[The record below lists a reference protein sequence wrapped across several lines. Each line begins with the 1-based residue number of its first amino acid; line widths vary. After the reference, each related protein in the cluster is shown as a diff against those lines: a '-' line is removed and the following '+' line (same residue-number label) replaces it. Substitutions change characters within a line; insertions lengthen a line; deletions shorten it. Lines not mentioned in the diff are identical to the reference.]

1 MSRLARDRD
10 RPSPSEP
17 SLAPGAVPGAG
28 HNVVVVGLASSGMAA
43 ALAMAARGA
52 AVLVTESRP
61 REEVAEEAR
70 QLEAAGLRV
79 AAGGHRPSDLE
90 EADLVVTSPGVPDGA
105 PVLMWARKRGI
116 PIWSEL
122 ELGSR
127 LARCPYVAVTGTN
140 GKTTTTEMIAGAMR
154 ATGLDAI
161 SCGNVGYPFSVAA
174 GEEHAALSV
183 EVSSFQLR
191 FHRSLHPRVSVL
203 LNLAPDHLDWH
214 GTFEAY
220 RDSKRRIFELQRG
233 GDVHVG
239 NRDDAQAA
247 EVSREASCRLV
258 WFTLAEPRDGEVGY
272 VGGHLVSRLDE
283 ERDLGPMPWQAP
295 WLQANVAAAAAAA
308 ISFGLHT
315 EEVAETLPRFRPLPH
330 RGDLVA
336 EIGGVRFVDDSKATN
351 PHAALASIQGHERVV
366 LIAGGLSKGVDLA
379 PLASAAPRIEAV
391 VAIGEAA
398 KEVASVFEGLAPVRL
413 ASSIDEA
420 VAQAFDLAQ
429 AGRTVLLAPACAS
442 QDMFT
447 DYAERGERF
456 AAAARAVEDH
466 RGAAGA

>member
-1 MSRLARDRD
+1 
-10 RPSPSEP
+10 
-17 SLAPGAVPGAG
+17 
-28 HNVVVVGLASSGMAA
+28 MAA

-52 AVLVTESRP
+52 AVVVTETRP
-61 REEVAEEAR
+61 REEVAEEAGR
-70 QLEAAGLRV
+70 LEAAGVRV
-79 AAGGHRPSDLE
+79 VAGGHRPSDLE

-105 PVLMWARKRGI
+105 PVLLWARKRGI

-122 ELGSR
+122 ELGAR

-140 GKTTTTEMIAGAMR
+140 GKTTTTELIAGAMR
-154 ATGLDAI
+154 AGGLDAI

-174 GEEHAALSV
+174 GEDHAALSV

-191 FHRSLHPRVSVL
+191 FHRSFHPRVSVL

-214 GTFEAY
+214 GTFDAY

-233 GDVHVG
+233 DDVHVG

-247 EVSREASCRLV
+247 EVSGEASCRLIL
-258 WFTLAEPRDGEVGY
+258 FTLAEPRDGEVGY

-283 ERDLGPMPWQAP
+283 ERDLGPMPWETP
-295 WLQANVAAAAAAA
+295 WLLANVAAAAAAT
-308 ISFGLHT
+308 ISFGVPAR
-315 EEVAETLPRFRPLPH
+315 EAAESFRRFRPLPH

-336 EIGGVRFVDDSKATN
+336 EIAGVRFVDDSKATN
-351 PHAALASIQGHERVV
+351 PHAALASIQGHDRVV
-366 LIAGGLSKGVDLA
+366 LIAGGLRKGVDLA
-379 PLASAAPRIEAV
+379 PLASAVPRIEAV

-398 KEVASVFEGLAPVRL
+398 NDVASVFHGLARVRI
-413 ASSIDEA
+413 AGSIEEA

-429 AGRTVLLAPACAS
+429 AGVTVLLAPACAS

-447 DYAERGERF
+447 DYAERGARF
-456 AAAARAVEDH
+456 AAAARAVQDE
-466 RGAAGA
+466 RGAARA